1 MISQSMES
9 VLREMTS
16 STVTDAFIV
25 ATLAVLFVSLIQ
37 ASRGKHSQFLEYAPT
52 LMTSLGILG
61 TFTGVVIGLLGFDT
75 HNIAESIPTL
85 LEGLKTA
92 FITSIVGMLAAMTFN
107 ALDAWIFAPWR
118 AKGEVKREDVTPSD
132 IHAALVQQL
141 QLLERIAQ
149 GTSSQEMG
157 SAVDQLKLLR
167 SDFGEFT
174 KDTRDFN
181 THFSTKLWR
190 ELERFADM
198 MSKSATSQLIEALR
212 QVIQDFNQNLMEQFG
227 ENFKALD
234 ASVKKLVDW
243 QAEYKV
249 QVEQMTQQY
258 KLGVTAITQTQ
269 EAVHG
274 VWQQCKEIPQS
285 MAELKTVLET
295 NQHQIQELQRHLEA
309 FVKMRDAAV
318 EAVPTI
324 QAKVEEIGEHLA
336 AGASQMQQT
345 IEGSA
350 RQLQSSAEGVATQLD
365 SSARSVQ
372 EKLEYVGGHLLSSA
386 EHIQGKLEHGAQ
398 QFSSAVDTAS
408 VQLAS
413 SSLEVQRRLGE
424 VGLQLVVGSEQ
435 IQSRLDEGA
444 GRFEQSIDKVT
455 GQLSTSSAEVQQRLE
470 GVGKTLLDGSQRMQV
485 AMEESAEDFKHSVQ
499 HTQAVFTDI
508 ANVLRSSSAELS
520 ETLKET
526 STELSNT
533 SRDLLARMQASVA
546 EMQKD
551 ITATAKIMEEHSQQV
566 HEQFRR
572 TASEFKASNEAIVQ
586 IASQAASRMQDEIKR
601 SAEQALIASR
611 DHMEKSTAGM
621 DAHMRDALAKVG
633 NTINKEMEV
642 FEKAI
647 FREVEKSMNVMGDS
661 LVQITS
667 RFVKDYEQMVKR
679 MEQVIRRHERL
690 EG

>member
-1 MISQSMES
+1 MLSQYMEGF
-9 VLREMTS
+9 LRELTS

-25 ATLAVLFVSLIQ
+25 TIGVVLVISTIQ
-37 ASRGKHSQFLEYAPT
+37 AARGRHSQFLEYAPT

-61 TFTGVVIGLLGFDT
+61 TFTGVVIGLLGFNTLD
-75 HNIAESIPTL
+75 IAGSIPSL

-92 FITSIVGMLAAMTFN
+92 FITSIVGMLAAMFFN
-107 ALDAWIFAPWR
+107 AMDAWVFAPGR
-118 AKGEVKREDVTPSD
+118 AKGEVKKEDVTPGD
-132 IHAALVQQL
+132 IHAALVQHS
-141 QLLERIAQ
+141 QLLEKIAQ
-149 GTSSQEMG
+149 GMSSQEEG
-157 SAVDQLKLLR
+157 STIGQLKLLR
-167 SDFGEFT
+167 SDLGDFI
-174 KDTRDFN
+174 KDTRDYN
-181 THFSTKLWR
+181 TQFSRKLWQ
-190 ELERFADM
+190 EMERFAEM

-212 QVIQDFNQNLMEQFG
+212 QVIQDFNQNLVEQFG

-243 QAEYKV
+243 QAEHKV

-309 FVKMRDAAV
+309 FVQMRDAAV

-336 AGASQMQQT
+336 AGASRMQQT
-345 IEGSA
+345 IENSA
-350 RQLQSSAEGVATQLD
+350 QQLQSSAEGVATQLD

-386 EHIQGKLEHGAQ
+386 EDIKGKLEHGAQ
-398 QFSSAVDTAS
+398 QFSSAVENVS
-408 VQLAS
+408 
-413 SSLEVQRRLGE
+413 
-424 VGLQLVVGSEQ
+424 
-435 IQSRLDEGA
+435 
-444 GRFEQSIDKVT
+444 
-455 GQLSTSSAEVQQRLE
+455 GQLSTSSVEVQQRLE
-470 GVGKTLLDGSQRMQV
+470 GVGNTLLDGSQRMQV
-485 AMEESAEDFKHSVQ
+485 AMEEGAEHFNNSVLS
-499 HTQAVFTDI
+499 TQAAFTDI
-508 ANVLRSSSAELS
+508 VNMLRSSSAELS
-520 ETLKET
+520 ETLKVT
-526 STELSNT
+526 STEVSNT
-533 SRDLLARMQASVA
+533 SRDLLARMQGSVT

-586 IASQAASRMQDEIKR
+586 MVSQAASRMQDEIKR
-601 SAEQALIASR
+601 SAEQTLLASR
-611 DHMEKSTAGM
+611 EHMEKSSAGM
-621 DAHMRDALAKVG
+621 DQYLRESLGKVG

-642 FEKAI
+642 FETAI
-647 FREVEKSMNVMGDS
+647 FREIEKSMNVMGDS

-667 RFVKDYEQMVKR
+667 RFVKDYEQMVRR
-679 MEQVIRRHERL
+679 MDQVVRRHERL

>member
-1 MISQSMES
+1 MISQYMENF
-9 VLREMTS
+9 LRELAS

-25 ATLAVLFVSLIQ
+25 IIGLVLVLSLFQ
-37 ASRGKHSQFLEYAPT
+37 AARSRHSQFLEYAPT

-75 HNIAESIPTL
+75 YNIAESIPTL

-92 FITSIVGMLAAMTFN
+92 FITSIVGMFAAMLFN
-107 ALDAWIFAPWR
+107 GMDAWVFAPRR
-118 AKGEVKREDVTPSD
+118 AKGEVKKEDVTPND
-132 IHAALVQQL
+132 IHAALVQQS
-141 QLLERIAQ
+141 QLLETIAQ
-149 GTSSQEMG
+149 GMSSQEEG
-157 SAVDQLKLLR
+157 STVGQLKMLR
-167 SDFGEFT
+167 SDFGDFT
-174 KDTRDFN
+174 RDTRASN
-181 THFSTKLWR
+181 AEFSSKLWQ
-190 ELERFADM
+190 EMERFAEM
-198 MSKSATSQLIEALR
+198 MSKAATSQLIEALR
-212 QVIQDFNQNLMEQFG
+212 QVIQDFNDNLMEQFG

-243 QAEYKV
+243 QAEHKE
-249 QVEQMTQQY
+249 QVEQMTEQY
-258 KLGVTAITQTQ
+258 KLGVSAITQTQ

-274 VWQQCKEIPQS
+274 VWQQCQEIPAA

-309 FVKMRDAAV
+309 FVQMRDAAV

-324 QAKVEEIGEHLA
+324 QSKVEEIGEQLA
-336 AGASQMQQT
+336 TGASRMQQT

-350 RQLQSSAEGVATQLD
+350 QQLQSSAEGMATQLD

-386 EHIQGKLEHGAQ
+386 EHIKGKLEHGAQ

-408 VQLAS
+408 GQLA
-413 SSLEVQRRLGE
+413 
-424 VGLQLVVGSEQ
+424 
-435 IQSRLDEGA
+435 A
-444 GRFEQSIDKVT
+444 
-455 GQLSTSSAEVQQRLE
+455 SSAEVQERLE

-499 HTQAVFTDI
+499 RTQETFGDI
-508 ANVLRSSSAELS
+508 ANVLRSSSTELS
-520 ETLKET
+520 ETLKVT
-526 STELSNT
+526 STEVSNT
-533 SRDLLARMQASVA
+533 SRDMLARMQTSVA

-551 ITATAKIMEEHSQQV
+551 ITATARIMEEHSQQV

-586 IASQAASRMQDEIKR
+586 IASQTATRMQDEIKR
-601 SAEQALIASR
+601 SAEQALMASR
-611 DHMEKSTAGM
+611 EQMEKSAAGM
-621 DAHMRDALAKVG
+621 DSHMRDALAKVG

-642 FEKAI
+642 FEQAI
-647 FREVEKSMNVMGDS
+647 FREIEKSMNVMGDS

-667 RFVKDYEQMVKR
+667 RFVKDYEQMVRR
-679 MEQVIRRHERL
+679 MDQVIRRHERL